1 MSQDEP
7 KVTRAAYATKKGEI
21 ALRDHEYDGIQEYD
35 QLLPNWWLF
44 IFFAFTLFFF
54 AYWVVYYQFG
64 LTRTDVER
72 LEDRLAVIR
81 EAKAAALEEMLA
93 NLDDNILVSQF
104 AIDPEQLALGQQVYT
119 THCLACH
126 GQDLHARI
134 AIGDGQFV
142 NLPGR
147 SLMDGSWEHGGN
159 PMDIFRIINDGS
171 PADSPGYNGAKMEAF
186 GQRLPPTDIA
196 AVTAFILS
204 NNAEQFGVPELV
216 GP

>member
-7 KVTRAAYATKKGEI
+7 KITRAAYAKEKGEI

-44 IFFAFTLFFF
+44 IFFAFTFFFF

-72 LEDRLAVIR
+72 LDDRLAVIR
-81 EAKAAALEEMLA
+81 EAKAAQLEALLA
-93 NLDDNILVSQF
+93 NLNDEVLVTQL
-104 AIDPEQLALGQQVYT
+104 AIDPDQLALGQQVYT
-119 THCLACH
+119 LHCMACH
-126 GQDLHARI
+126 GQDLHSRI
-134 AIGDGQFV
+134 DLGNGQFV

-147 SLMDGSWEHGGN
+147 SLMDGNWEHGSA

-171 PADSPGYNGAKMEAF
+171 PADSEGFGPGGAKMEAF
-186 GQRLPPTDIA
+186 GMRLPPTDIA
-196 AVTAFILS
+196 AVTAYIL
-204 NNAEQFGVPELV
+204 NHNAEQFGVPVE
-216 GP
+216 